1 MLVVERWEVLP
12 VLEHQRT
19 LVAALLVGIDV
30 VIVLVLNLLVLLLQL
45 PLMLLHL
52 LRTTGIVSHV
62 VQVHLLLNVH
72 VVLGRGSLLLGLDHH
87 LVAAHRLIRVDSVRV
102 AVLNMLATH
111 GLVAI
116 VHQEVALVVLS
127 VLLVAA

>member
-1 MLVVERWEVLP
+1 M
-12 VLEHQRT
+12 
-19 LVAALLVGIDV
+19 AALLVRVDV
-30 VIVLVLNLLVLLLQL
+30 VIVLVLNLLLLQL

-52 LRTTGIVSHV
+52 LRTTGIVPHV

-72 VVLGRGSLLLGLDHH
+72 VVLGRGPLLLCLNHH
-87 LVAAHRLIRVDSVRV
+87 LVAAYRLIRIDGVRV

-111 GLVAI
+111 CLIAV